1 MEYVVIV
8 IVALCVS
15 MLTLFSG
22 FGLGTLL
29 MPALA
34 IFFPV
39 PVAIAATA
47 IVHLANNIFKV
58 GLLGSTDGSAS
69 RSGNYII
76 HRYNWIL
83 TSQIS
88 DVQSF

>member
-1 MEYVVIV
+1 MLMEYVVIV

-47 IVHLANNIFKV
+47 IVHLANKKRFACEQRK
-58 GLLGSTDGSAS
+58 
-69 RSGNYII
+69 RII
-76 HRYNWIL
+76 R
-83 TSQIS
+83 
-88 DVQSF
+88 